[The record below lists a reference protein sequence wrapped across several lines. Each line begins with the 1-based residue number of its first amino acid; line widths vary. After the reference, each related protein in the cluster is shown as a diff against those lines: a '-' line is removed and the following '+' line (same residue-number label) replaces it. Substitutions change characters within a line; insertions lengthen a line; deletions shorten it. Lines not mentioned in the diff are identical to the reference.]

1 MGPITTYPK
10 LSRLLSLSVASILVL
25 LPFHALFTAWI
36 GSNTGH
42 LDLLRIWKE
51 ILLVALLPAV
61 TLLAWR
67 SSRIRHWLL
76 TSWTIRLIGIYVLLN
91 LVMGFWAISHHKVNA
106 VALIYA
112 LLINLRFV
120 GFFIIC
126 VVITSSDNF
135 LKRHWPKILLIPAA
149 AVILFGLAQQFLLPY
164 DFLRHFG
171 YGAHTIPAYQTVD
184 ANLDYRRIQSTL
196 RGANPLGA
204 YLILVLPALTVVL
217 SKRQL
222 LRIGGLITSAVTLFY
237 SYSRSAWIGTG
248 LAFGTLAVWLPKNSL
263 WRRRKVVTIAVI
275 GVVIVV
281 AGLYAV
287 RYNQTTQDTLLHTS
301 NNSTSSLSSNEARVT
316 AMKNGASD
324 VLHQPLGNGPGTA
337 GPASFRNDHLARIAE
352 NYYLQIGQE
361 IGILGMVIFV
371 SINFL
376 VARSLWLR
384 RSEALCKILLASLIG
399 LTFVNLLSHAWTD
412 DTIAYLWWGLAGIA
426 CAPAILESRHKQHG
440 KNNQAAT

>member
-1 MGPITTYPK
+1 MRRITTYPK

-25 LPFHALFTAWI
+25 LPFHALFTTWI

-51 ILLVALLPAV
+51 ILTVALIPPV
-61 TLLAWR
+61 ILLVWQSNR
-67 SSRIRHWLL
+67 VRQWLL
-76 TSWTIRLIGIYVLLN
+76 TSWIVRLMAFYVLLS
-91 LVMGFWAISHHKVNA
+91 LAMGAWAVTHQQVNG

-112 LLINLRFV
+112 LLINLRFFI
-120 GFFIIC
+120 FFVICAIIA
-126 VVITSSDNF
+126 SSDNF
-135 LKRHWPKILLIPAA
+135 LKSHWPKILLVPAA
-149 AVILFGLAQQFLLPY
+149 AVILFGLMQQFLLPY

-204 YLILVLPALTVVL
+204 YLILILPALAVVL
-217 SKRQL
+217 SKRRL
-222 LRIGGLITSAVTLFY
+222 LRIGGLITGAVTLFY
-237 SYSRSAWIGTG
+237 SYSRSAWVGTG
-248 LAFGTLAVWLPKNSL
+248 LAFGVLAVWLPKNSL
-263 WRRRKVVTIAVI
+263 WRRRKVVVMAII
-275 GVVIVV
+275 GIVIVV
-281 AGLYAV
+281 AGLYAL

-301 NNSTSSLSSNEARVT
+301 NNSTSSLSSNEARVA
-316 AMKNGASD
+316 AMRAGASD

-337 GPASFRNDHLARIAE
+337 GPASFRNDHPARIAE

-384 RSEALCKILLASLIG
+384 RNEALCKILLASLIG

-412 DTIAYLWWGLAGIA
+412 DTIAYLWWGLTGMA

-440 KNNQAAT
+440 